1 VQENTRVTNLQIAPC
16 LAICVAPPPSRENK
30 SSGEKNTRCQSG
42 EVSKGEEGGGR
53 RRGQEK
59 KNGSGSNSN
68 IKPATNMIW

>member
-1 VQENTRVTNLQIAPC
+1 LLHLQAEKTKVP
-16 LAICVAPPPSRENK
+16 
-30 SSGEKNTRCQSG
+30 GEKITRCQSG

-59 KNGSGSNSN
+59 NGSGSGSGRNSN